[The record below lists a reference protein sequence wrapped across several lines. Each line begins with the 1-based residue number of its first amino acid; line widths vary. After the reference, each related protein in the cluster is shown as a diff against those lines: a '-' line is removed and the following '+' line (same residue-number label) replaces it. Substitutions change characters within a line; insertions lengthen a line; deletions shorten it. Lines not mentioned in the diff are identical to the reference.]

1 MATNNLKRWLTIIMA
16 TLGAALLFISLVFL
30 SKTTQ
35 NSAEFGRLQTSIL
48 LLNAAGVA
56 VLLTLILINLV
67 TLVRQYR
74 QHMPGARLTARMV
87 TMFVVLAVAPLG
99 LVYYFSLQFIT
110 RDIDSWFDVQIESA
124 LDDAM
129 LLSRTALEN
138 RTREHLDRLQNS
150 MGRLQGL
157 SGPNLVAELERVR
170 ETMGAEEMTIVGSN
184 NRIIATSSALEAA
197 GVPMRPSDEIRLQT
211 RQGLPYVSF
220 DPISSGGFQIR
231 IALKLA
237 AEGAVDGVGLF
248 ENFGAEGGADEERIL
263 LAQIPVASNESDLA
277 EGVQFAYM
285 RYRELAF
292 LRQPLKVSFTLTL
305 TLALLLALLT
315 AVSGAFYWSRRLVA
329 PIQDLV
335 AGTRAVAKG
344 HFDTQL
350 PVPQRDEIGFLVN
363 SFNEMTRRLAEARES
378 AEQSR
383 QQVESERA
391 NLAVIL
397 ARLSTGVVALE
408 SDLRLRAVNQAAGA
422 ILGHEFEAHIGD
434 KLGDFAGASAMTQQ
448 FVELCRGH
456 LDKGETEWREQVVL
470 RGDVGRQVLMC
481 ACTALPGEAD
491 KASGYV
497 IVFDDITALIQAQRD
512 AAWGEVARRLAHEI
526 KNPLTPIQLS
536 AERMRHRFMKKMD
549 SEDAR
554 VLERSTHTIIH
565 QVEAMKDMVNAFSE
579 YARAPNV
586 DLTIFDLNHLVHE
599 VAELYR
605 VQSRSVTIALEL
617 DTEITVLEA
626 DRGRVRQI
634 LHNLIRN
641 SIDAL
646 EGQEQGRIELATRL
660 VREQDLKF
668 VDIVVRD
675 NGPGIQMDIVEQ
687 VFDPYVTSKPKGTGL
702 GLAIVKKLVE
712 EHGGR
717 IYANNRDTGGARISI
732 RLPMDEDS
740 RTAMLSRAAQ
750 PRENRREHA

>member
-1 MATNNLKRWLTIIMA
+1 MKRGLTITLLA
-16 TLGAALLFISLVFL
+16 LGAALLFLSLLFL

-35 NSAEFGRLQTSIL
+35 NTAEFSKLQTSIL
-48 LLNAAGVA
+48 LFNVAGVI
-56 VLLTLILINLV
+56 VLLTLITINLV
-67 TLVRQYR
+67 NLVRQYR
-74 QHMPGARLTARMV
+74 QHTPGARLTARMV

-110 RDIDSWFDVQIESA
+110 RDIDSWFDVEIEQA
-124 LDDAM
+124 LDDSL

-138 RTREHLDRLQNS
+138 RTREHLERVQAAVVSLE
-150 MGRLQGL
+150 GL
-157 SGPNLVAELERVR
+157 GGNDLVEELERVR
-170 ETMGAEEMTIVGSN
+170 AATGAQEITIVGSN
-184 NRIIATSSALEAA
+184 NRLIATSSELDATR
-197 GVPMRPSDEIRLQT
+197 VPMRPSDEIRLQT
-211 RQGLPYVSF
+211 RQGLPYVNL

-231 IALKLA
+231 IALQLDSPKLL
-237 AEGAVDGVGLF
+237 GGDLF
-248 ENFGAEGGADEERIL
+248 GGFPGGTDAREERTL
-263 LAQIPVASNESDLA
+263 LALIPIASNEGDLA
-277 EGVQFAYM
+277 EGVQLAYM

-292 LRQPLKVSFTLTL
+292 LREPLKVSFTLTL

-344 HFDTQL
+344 DFDTQL
-350 PVPQRDEIGFLVN
+350 PVPRRDEIGFLIN
-363 SFNEMTRRLAEARES
+363 SFNEMTRRLAEAREQ
-378 AEQSR
+378 AEANR
-383 QQVESERA
+383 QQVENERT

-422 ILGHEFEAHIGD
+422 ILGHELEEHIGS
-434 KLGDFAGASAMTQQ
+434 KLDELANSDSITRQ
-448 FVELCRGH
+448 FVALCKRH
-456 LDKGETEWREQVVL
+456 LDAGEAEWREQVVL
-470 RGDVGRQVLMC
+470 RGEVGRQVLMC
-481 ACTALPGEAD
+481 ACTGLPGEAG
-491 KASGYV
+491 KPSGYV
-497 IVFDDITALIQAQRD
+497 VVFDDITALIQAQRD

-549 SEDAR
+549 SDDAR

-579 YARAPNV
+579 YARAPDV
-586 DLTIFDLNHLVHE
+586 DLTHFDLNHLVFE
-599 VAELYR
+599 VSELYR
-605 VQSRSVTIALEL
+605 AQSTSVQIELEL
-617 DTEITVLEA
+617 DQRIETLEA
-626 DRGRVRQI
+626 DRGRLRQI

-641 SIDAL
+641 SMDAL
-646 EGQEQGRIELATRL
+646 EGQQSGLIEIATRL
-660 VREQDLKF
+660 GEDGPHQF
-668 VDIVVRD
+668 VDIIVED
-675 NGPGIQMDIVEQ
+675 DGPGIQMDIVEQ

-717 IYANNRDTGGARISI
+717 IYADNRDSGGARISI
-732 RLPMDEDS
+732 RLPMDEES
-740 RTAMLSRAAQ
+740 RTAMLSRAVQ
-750 PRENRREHA
+750 PRENRRERA

>member
-1 MATNNLKRWLTIIMA
+1 MKRGLTI
-16 TLGAALLFISLVFL
+16 TLLVLGAALLFLSLVFL

-35 NSAEFGRLQTSIL
+35 NSAEFSRLQTSIL
-48 LLNAAGVA
+48 LFNAAGVI
-56 VLLTLILINLV
+56 VLLTLIAINLINLI
-67 TLVRQYR
+67 RQYR
-74 QHMPGARLTARMV
+74 QHTPGARLTARMV

-110 RDIDSWFDVQIESA
+110 RDIDSWFDVEIEQA
-124 LDDAM
+124 LDDSL

-138 RTREHLDRLQNS
+138 RTREYLERVEAAVERLEDLPDQA
-150 MGRLQGL
+150 
-157 SGPNLVAELERVR
+157 LVEELERVR
-170 ETMGAEEMTIVGSN
+170 EVTGAEEITIVGSN
-184 NRIIATSSALEAA
+184 NRLIATSSELDAA
-197 GVPMRPSDEIRLQT
+197 RVPMRPSDEIRLQT
-211 RQGLPYVSF
+211 RQGLPYVNLE
-220 DPISSGGFQIR
+220 PVSSGGFRIR
-231 IALKLA
+231 IALQLDSP
-237 AEGAVDGVGLF
+237 EPLGSDLF
-248 ENFGAEGGADEERIL
+248 GGFPGQGGAREERTL
-263 LAQIPVASNESDLA
+263 LALIPIASNEGDLA
-277 EGVQFAYM
+277 EGVQLAYM

-292 LRQPLKVSFTLTL
+292 LREPLKVSFTLTL

-315 AVSGAFYWSRRLVA
+315 AVSGAFYWSRRLVS

-344 HFDTQL
+344 DFDTQL
-350 PVPQRDEIGFLVN
+350 PVPRRDEIGFLVN
-363 SFNEMTRRLAEARES
+363 SFNEMTRRLGEAREQ
-378 AEQSR
+378 AEANR

-408 SDLRLRAVNQAAGA
+408 ADLRLRAVNQAAGA
-422 ILGHEFEAHIGD
+422 ILGHELETHIGD
-434 KLGDFAGASAMTQQ
+434 KLDGLADAGPMTRQ
-448 FVELCRGH
+448 FVDLCKRH
-456 LDKGETEWREQVVL
+456 LDAGETEWREQVVL
-470 RGDVGRQVLMC
+470 RGEVGRQVLMC
-481 ACTALPGEAD
+481 ACTGLPGEAD
-491 KASGYV
+491 KPSGFV

-536 AERMRHRFMKKMD
+536 AERMRHRFMSKMD

-579 YARAPNV
+579 YARAPDV
-586 DLTIFDLNHLVHE
+586 DLTRFDLNHLVHE

-605 VQSRSVTIALEL
+605 AQSTSVQIKLEL
-617 DTEITVLEA
+617 DTRIEALEA
-626 DRGRVRQI
+626 DRGRLRQI

-641 SIDAL
+641 SMDAL
-646 EGQEQGRIELATRL
+646 EGQSRGLIEIATRL
-660 VREQDLKF
+660 GEDGAHHF
-668 VDIVVRD
+668 VDIVVED
-675 NGPGIQMDIVEQ
+675 DGPGIQMDIVEQ

-717 IYANNRDTGGARISI
+717 IYADNRDTGGARISI

-750 PRENRREHA
+750 PRENRRERA